1 MSEFLD
7 EMIAA
12 VERIKRDYP
21 DVPVRFEFAPN
32 VYSAL
37 EVACHKERHDFISNV
52 LTVPFWTSGIPCMID
67 PRSGPGEWG
76 PVFRCR
82 PR

>member
-37 EVACHKERHDFISNV
+37 EVACRKERHDFISNV

-67 PRSGPGEWG
+67 PRN
-76 PVFRCR
+76 
-82 PR
+82 